1 VPNDDNRK
9 RCSLGTYGGDE
20 TLQVVQQVFEAT
32 HVAASAAGSTVAL
45 MVVGV
50 DFEAG
55 VSQIRCRVFVPPTVF
70 SIAVNE
76 NDDSFRASRNPG
88 SPKQQRS
95 RRSRKMGFRAADVG
109 VV

>member
-9 RCSLGTYGGDE
+9 RRSLGTYGSDE
-20 TLQVVQQVFEAT
+20 TLQVVQQVLEAT

-45 MVVGV
+45 LVVGV

-55 VSQIRCRVFVPPTVF
+55 ASQIRRRVFVPPTVF
-70 SIAVNE
+70 SVAVNE
-76 NDDSFRASRNPG
+76 NDDSLRASRNPR
-88 SPKQQRS
+88 SPKQKRS
-95 RRSRKMGFRAADVG
+95 RRSREMGFRAADLG